1 MTPALLLH
9 DFAEGNSLVLGL
21 LQQQIK
27 PEVLNQ
33 TVPALANATEVFICG
48 VRRMYSAAVYMDY
61 TLSQMDVRC
70 HVVDG
75 QGSIVGD
82 RYFIIGR
89 NVSL

>member
-1 MTPALLLH
+1 MLH
-9 DFAEGNSLVLGL
+9 QA
-21 LQQQIK
+21 
-27 PEVLNQ
+27 
-33 TVPALANATEVFICG
+33 VPALAKATEAFSCG
-48 VRRMYSAAVYMDY
+48 VRRIYSAAVYMDY
-61 TLSQMDVRC
+61 TLSQMDTRC

>member
-33 TVPALANATEVFICG
+33 TVP
-48 VRRMYSAAVYMDY
+48 
-61 TLSQMDVRC
+61 
-70 HVVDG
+70 
-75 QGSIVGD
+75 GD
-82 RYFIIGR
+82 
-89 NVSL
+89 